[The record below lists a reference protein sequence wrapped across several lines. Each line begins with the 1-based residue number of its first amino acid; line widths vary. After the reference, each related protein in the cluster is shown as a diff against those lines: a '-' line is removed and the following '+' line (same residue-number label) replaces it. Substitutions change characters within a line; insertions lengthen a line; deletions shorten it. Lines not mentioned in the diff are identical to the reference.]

1 MGKEKDT
8 GNRPQEAQRCLKMAA
23 NRVGSVYRGA
33 ADYPTCTELNK
44 TSSILFN
51 RLCIKY
57 SAPLRGAV
65 SGAVRYEQNSRCCS
79 IGLRLCVASSC
90 QHLLS

>member
-51 RLCIKY
+51 LAYLFKVSPSCGYRWHHG
-57 SAPLRGAV
+57 SRQAGA
-65 SGAVRYEQNSRCCS
+65 SQD
-79 IGLRLCVASSC
+79 
-90 QHLLS
+90 